1 MVGGRYFSGYMVPH
15 VHVEDDIFELGLSL
29 LSVRGRKSVSM
40 ALMRKISFYGV
51 DKIMGNYTW
60 AILQCYG
67 QFYMGNS
74 TVFKENH
81 AYIKLWC
88 QCKHKYKGLQSF
100 ILTCYLCL
108 YAMATLIMDVAA
120 LFSWN
125 F

>member
-1 MVGGRYFSGYMVPH
+1 
-15 VHVEDDIFELGLSL
+15 
-29 LSVRGRKSVSM
+29 M

-51 DKIMGNYTW
+51 DEIMGNFTW
-60 AILQCYG
+60 AILQYLR
-67 QFYMGNS
+67 QFYMGDF
-74 TVFKENH
+74 TIFKENY
-81 AYIKLWC
+81 AYVELWC

-100 ILTCYLCL
+100 ILTCYLYL